1 MVNKDSKQSIFSN
14 ELININC
21 EEDELSKGRLVTL
34 NFQANGNNFDKEKKV
49 FYTIENQNK
58 TVFKSSLFAMAYIKP
73 LVIPSRLL
81 SPNFDMNLYSS
92 SNNNNDNF
100 IKIGTLHTTVQEI
113 IASKT
118 IELNSDGKTIKMEV
132 QSTIVKHTFVDYII
146 KMNGRFNV
154 AFAIDFTGSNYSEYR
169 GIDRHCYKKDISE
182 NYYIKAITFC
192 GRVLDEYSS
201 DHIFPTFGFGA
212 YVNDS
217 TSHCLNVN
225 FKDDPGISTI
235 DNVIQEYQNCLKEI
249 ELDGPTLICPV
260 IDNCKKMINNNKSIS
275 IYNVLMIIT
284 DGIIDDICNVIDS
297 VVDAQSL
304 PLCIL
309 IIGIGEEPTEEMR
322 RLNMELGPLYDSNEK
337 RMDRK
342 VVTYI
347 HFQNYQNNFN
357 MLKNELMKT
366 IPENVIEYLNN
377 FSKK

>member
-1 MVNKDSKQSIFSN
+1 
-14 ELININC
+14 
-21 EEDELSKGRLVTL
+21 
-34 NFQANGNNFDKEKKV
+34 
-49 FYTIENQNK
+49 
-58 TVFKSSLFAMAYIKP
+58 MAYIKP

-92 SNNNNDNF
+92 SNNNNDDF

-113 IASKT
+113 TASKT

-132 QSTIVKHTFVDYII
+132 QSTIVKHTFIDYII

-169 GIDRHCYKKDISE
+169 GIDRHCLKKDISE
-182 NYYIKAITFC
+182 NYYIKAIKFC

-201 DHIFPTFGFGA
+201 DHIFPTFSFGA
-212 YVNDS
+212 YINKS

-225 FKDDPGISTI
+225 FKDNPGISTL
-235 DNVIQEYQNCLKEI
+235 DNVIQEYRNCLTKI
-249 ELDGPTLICPV
+249 VLSGPTLICPI
-260 IDNCKKMINNNKSIS
+260 IDNFKNIIKNNKSIS

-284 DGIIDDICNVIDS
+284 DGIIEDINNVINS

-304 PLCIL
+304 PLSIN
-309 IIGIGEEPTEEMR
+309 IIGIGEEPTQEMR
-322 RLNMELGPLYDSNEK
+322 RLNMELGPLYDGYGK

-347 HFQNYQNNFN
+347 HFQKYQNNFN

-377 FSKK
+377 YSKI